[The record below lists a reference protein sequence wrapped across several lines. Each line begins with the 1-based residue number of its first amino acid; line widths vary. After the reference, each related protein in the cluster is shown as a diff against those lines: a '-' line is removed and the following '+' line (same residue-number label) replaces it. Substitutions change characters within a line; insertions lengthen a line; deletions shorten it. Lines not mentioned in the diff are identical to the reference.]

1 MDEKD
6 FMELL
11 ITERMGMHC
20 EKFKEDYPPT
30 PEQLGAAEKAN
41 IAHDK
46 VFSILDA
53 EHRKLLEFCEDAGF
67 ESSSRENEYYYRAG
81 IKDGVN
87 LDRLVKQMKST
98 D

>member
-1 MDEKD
+1 MNEKD

-30 PEQLGAAEKAN
+30 PEQLETAEKAN

-46 VFSILDA
+46 VFSILDT

>member
-1 MDEKD
+1 MNEKD

-30 PEQLGAAEKAN
+30 PEQLEEVEKAS

-53 EHRKLLEFCEDAGF
+53 EHRKLLEFCEDVNIDGF
-67 ESSSRENEYYYRAG
+67 TRKRILLQGRN
-81 IKDGVN
+81 
-87 LDRLVKQMKST
+87 
-98 D
+98 

>member
-30 PEQLGAAEKAN
+30 PEQLEAAEKAN

-46 VFSILDA
+46 VFSIPNIANYWNFVRMRAL
-53 EHRKLLEFCEDAGF
+53 RVL
-67 ESSSRENEYYYRAG
+67 REKMSIITGRELKMG
-81 IKDGVN
+81 
-87 LDRLVKQMKST
+87 
-98 D
+98 

>member
-11 ITERMGMHC
+11 IVERMGMHC

-30 PEQLGAAEKAN
+30 PEQLEDAEKASV
-41 IAHDK
+41 AHDK
-46 VFSILDA
+46 VFSVLDA

>member
-6 FMELL
+6 FIEM
-11 ITERMGMHC
+11 IVTERMGIHC
-20 EKFKEDYPPT
+20 EKFKENYPPT
-30 PEQLGAAEKAN
+30 PEQLEEREKAS

-46 VFSILDA
+46 VFSVLDA
-53 EHRKLLEFCEDAGF
+53 EHRKLLEFCEDVDI
-67 ESSSRENEYYYRAG
+67 ESSARENKYYYKAG

-87 LDRLVKQMKST
+87 LDRLVKRMKST